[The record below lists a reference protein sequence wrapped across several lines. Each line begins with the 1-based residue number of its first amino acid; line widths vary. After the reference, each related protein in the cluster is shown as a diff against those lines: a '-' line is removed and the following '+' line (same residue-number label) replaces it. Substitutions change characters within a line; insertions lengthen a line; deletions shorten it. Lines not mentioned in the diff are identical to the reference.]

1 MPWGLSAAGRSAGVL
16 TLAMLLGFACA
27 SPTLP
32 LPPPE
37 LPSQS
42 AGPDADHIIL
52 SADCGGAEANAVI
65 LVTNLNP
72 ALRGD
77 QAVSGAVASACG
89 KWDAVVYAHFGDRLR
104 IVQEEENVVSDAV
117 TLQVR

>member
-1 MPWGLSAAGRSAGVL
+1 MPWRLSATGRSAGVL
-16 TLAMLLGFACA
+16 ALAMLLGVACE

-37 LPSQS
+37 LPTQS
-42 AGPDADHIIL
+42 AGPDADHILL
-52 SADCGGAEANAVI
+52 SAGCGGSEANAVI
-65 LVTNLNP
+65 LIVNENP

-89 KWDAVVYAHFGDRLR
+89 KWDAVVYAHFGDRLS
-104 IVQEEENVVSDAV
+104 ITQQEDNQLSTGV
-117 TLQVR
+117 TFQVR